1 MNPTI
6 QKAVI
11 RASLFDNNFSKTSTF
26 CSADKSFNSTYTS
39 KFYYCL
45 LLSFSILVSFI
56 AYLMNFNKTLMI
68 KYSKNATIKNALIV
82 KKLFLVQIPDK
93 NLFIKMPVMLPM
105 IIIGHD
111 TIALRIFTIGSLD

>member
-11 RASLFDNNFSKTSTF
+11 SASLFDNNFSKTSTYG
-26 CSADKSFNSTYTS
+26 SADKSFNSTYTS

-45 LLSFSILVSFI
+45 LLSFSIFVSFI

-68 KYSKNATIKNALIV
+68 KYSKNATIKNA
-82 KKLFLVQIPDK
+82 
-93 NLFIKMPVMLPM
+93 
-105 IIIGHD
+105 
-111 TIALRIFTIGSLD
+111 